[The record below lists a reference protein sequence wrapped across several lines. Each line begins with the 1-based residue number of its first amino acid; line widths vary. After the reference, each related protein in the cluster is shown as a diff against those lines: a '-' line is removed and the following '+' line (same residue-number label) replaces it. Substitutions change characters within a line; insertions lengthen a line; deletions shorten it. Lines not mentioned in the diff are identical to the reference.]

1 MRTYRALERLKQFT
15 TTSCVGAFTLSSMGR
30 RPLKR
35 GQRAAS
41 SSKAANESIK
51 KPAASSVAFKRRRA
65 PAAIND
71 NAPSAS
77 EPAAAALIAPITDT
91 LHHEPVEG
99 RRVRRPTAKWAQQAQ
114 DKTENLSGQY
124 NGQTTFEY
132 I

>member
-1 MRTYRALERLKQFT
+1 MVNI
-15 TTSCVGAFTLSSMGR
+15 S
-30 RPLKR
+30 KR
-35 GQRAAS
+35 GQKHAA
-41 SSKAANESIK
+41 KLNDINESIK

-65 PAAIND
+65 PAAINN

-99 RRVRRPTAKWAQQAQ
+99 RRVRRPTAKGAQQRRIKLRIWA
-114 DKTENLSGQY
+114 DNIYRLDDD
-124 NGQTTFEY
+124 